1 MMRIRPG
8 VPFYAGSFFAVCT
21 LLFAY
26 WAISNFRAY
35 FTMRSAE
42 VRVLASDMKI
52 DFFPAPDS
60 ESAPYFGYLLR
71 LKLETTDDAKRQI
84 SWETDAGKAAYPE
97 EALDELKDWAPGSI
111 HRIQFLRG
119 AARSIRIEG
128 LERSPELEAGIG
140 SILALGM
147 FGLIALF
154 CFTASKFEEGDRS
167 GKKSNFWGPWL
178 LFVGF
183 GALPLIGW
191 FVFTASFIWRTNTW
205 IPLSVQVP
213 TEAKAFN
220 LASAP
225 ANVEIS
231 ESAKE
236 KLKSS
241 EYRLFTFPWN
251 GRVLHGAFGY
261 LGGEFDYTSGSGLR
275 SSGTLNFHISPTNR
289 WALQVNFGKGEDF
302 WVPFLALLFFGLA
315 FTGAGLMIRK
325 MTMSP
330 QVRIDGRPLGKRKS

>member
-1 MMRIRPG
+1 MMRLRFG
-8 VPFYAGSFFAVCT
+8 VPFYAGSFFAVFA

-26 WAISNFRAY
+26 WAVSNFRAY

-60 ESAPYFGYLLR
+60 ESSSFMGYQLR

-140 SILALGM
+140 SIIGLGI
-147 FGLIALF
+147 FGLIALC
-154 CFTASKFEEGDRS
+154 CFTASRFEEEERG
-167 GKKSNFWGPWL
+167 GKKSTFLRPWL
-178 LFVGF
+178 LFASF

-191 FVFTASFIWRTNTW
+191 VVFTASFILRANTW

-213 TEAKAFN
+213 AEVKVFD
-220 LASAP
+220 LASMP

-231 ESAKE
+231 DSAKE
-236 KLKSS
+236 KLRSS

-251 GRVLHGAFGY
+251 GKVLHGGIGY
-261 LGGEFDYTSGSGLR
+261 LGGEFDDNSGSGQR
-275 SSGTLNFHISPTNR
+275 SSGTMNFHISPTNR
-289 WALQVNFGKGEDF
+289 WALQVNLGKGEDF
-302 WVPFLALLFFGLA
+302 WVPFAALLFFGLA

-325 MTMSP
+325 MGMGP
-330 QVRIDGRPLGKRKS
+330 QVNLDGRPLD